1 MKLWLIEIS
10 HNIDMLCN
18 AVFWIIALIVWM
30 GYAKSRSLSVGIHP
44 KLVLVWSVSA
54 LGILLIPSKDALVQM
69 LG

>member
-1 MKLWLIEIS
+1 MKFWLIEII

-18 AVFWIIALIVWM
+18 GVFWIITLIVLM
-30 GYAKSRSLSVGIHP
+30 GYAKSRSLNVGIHP
-44 KLVLVWSVSA
+44 KLAFVWSVSA